1 MEENGKMI
9 TRRKLLAVG
18 ASAGAAA
25 VVTSTLSRA
34 VRADQARGN
43 GALSGN
49 VADYIAIKASSD
61 PEFASALD
69 KSFPGL
75 RNDATFQQIQS
86 HAVLV
91 TNVSGRKINAFA
103 THWKVA
109 TATGGYETVMRHYFH
124 PRSNDATSPKKNH
137 FGKKGN
143 KTRFTGRIPALKTGS
158 TRLVT
163 PYFNWSP
170 HHYKTHPKPKWKK
183 ILTASESRKFC
194 FYELSRSTGVQVSVD
209 AVIVGNKSLIGPNI
223 SKLGR
228 RYQATR
234 NAEHDAAVATLKTL
248 AAGASTEQVK
258 QLLKGLRNGTISAS
272 TNASQ
277 SSAVTPPAA
286 SSNPI
291 RRLYHQV
298 VRRQAH
304 VLIRRLQNATPDQFK
319 HTLIYLKKKPK
330 THIVSV
336 AS

>member
-1 MEENGKMI
+1 MI
-9 TRRKLLAVG
+9 TRRKLIA
-18 ASAGAAA
+18 AGAVAGTAA
-25 VVTSTLSRA
+25 VVSSTLSRG
-34 VRADQARGN
+34 VRVDRARVN
-43 GALSGN
+43 EPLSGN
-49 VADYIAIKASSD
+49 IADYVAIMPSSD

-75 RNDATFQQIQS
+75 RNDATFHKIQS

-91 TNVSGRKINAFA
+91 TNVCGRKINAYA

-124 PRSNDATSPKKNH
+124 PRSKSATNPKKNH

-143 KTRFTGRIPALKTGS
+143 RTRFTGKIPALRAGA
-158 TRLVT
+158 TRLMT
-163 PYFNWSP
+163 PYFNWSS

-183 ILTASESRKFC
+183 ILAANESRKFC
-194 FYELSRSTGVQVSVD
+194 LYELSRATAIQVSVD

-223 SKLGR
+223 SKLGK

-234 NAEHDAAVATLKTL
+234 NAEHDAAVATLKAL
-248 AAGASTEQVK
+248 AAGASTQDVK
-258 QLLKGLRNGTISAS
+258 QLLKRLGKGKTSAPTNEPQSGLAKPSA
-272 TNASQ
+272 A
-277 SSAVTPPAA
+277 P
-286 SSNPI
+286 SNPI

-298 VRRQAH
+298 CRRQAH
-304 VLIRRLQNATPDQFK
+304 VLMRRLQKATPDQFK
-319 HTLIYLKKKPK
+319 HTLIYLKKQPK